1 MWSVG
6 LGELHDPDAV
16 VDAVSSALTLREG
29 QDAAPE
35 SLLVEYLAAR
45 KLLLVLD
52 NCEHLVEPV
61 AELAGTLLR
70 LPGTSDS
77 RDQPGTPRHWGRSH
91 VSGSVADD
99 AGIGQAVGAS

>member
-35 SLLVEYLAAR
+35 SPLVEYLAER

-70 LPGTSDS
+70 APARNFGFS
-77 RDQPGTPRHWGRSH
+77 RPAGNPSALGEKPRFGFRR
-91 VSGSVADD
+91 
-99 AGIGQAVGAS
+99 